1 MRFPTITNYNL
12 WPVSDKHRHFTNLI
26 APVGKLNPVYKAQA
40 RFSPST
46 IVNKATLNPAR
57 DIEKVGR
64 PRPIGSTIDVYA

>member
-12 WPVSDKHRHFTNLI
+12 WPVSDKHRHFTNLV

-40 RFSPST
+40 RFSPAV

-57 DIEKVGR
+57 DIEKIEVARVSG
-64 PRPIGSTIDVYA
+64 GKIDVYA